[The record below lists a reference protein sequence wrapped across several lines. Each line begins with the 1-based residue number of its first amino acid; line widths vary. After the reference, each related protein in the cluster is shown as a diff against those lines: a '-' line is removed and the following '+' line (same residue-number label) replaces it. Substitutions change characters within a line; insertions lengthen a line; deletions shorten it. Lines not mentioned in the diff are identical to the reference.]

1 VETLVLYK
9 AAEKSLLDRFEPTGI
24 FFLTVVG
31 IVLSS
36 QQVGKKAKESTSECR
51 HCRMEARK
59 CTEYFVNLRKGDRAT
74 LRCIERAG
82 WK

>member
-9 AAEKSLLDRFEPTGI
+9 AAEKSVLDRFEPTGI

-36 QQVGKKAKESTSECR
+36 QQVGKKQKKALPNVVTAEWKRESARSTS
-51 HCRMEARK
+51 
-59 CTEYFVNLRKGDRAT
+59 
-74 LRCIERAG
+74 
-82 WK
+82 